1 MIGRAFIRVSI
12 AALAC
17 SLTPFLAGAQAGP
30 ELVWAKPSA
39 WRTPFGLDRPGARP
53 VVRVSVPDIPPGAAF
68 AVEAFYRDASVA
80 TVPLDSRAIAK
91 GPVDVPL
98 PSSANKAVLIEEA
111 NGKRVPIAATAI
123 ERAELDVEAIAE
135 AAGSKRANPIDLGV
149 VLPPKGWLVLGPAD
163 AAVVR
168 VAASWIGDGERTY
181 TVRAWFAHATDAF
194 GTATLRTSRG
204 DRETVQ
210 PVRPFNHT
218 DAPAPWEARIALPAP
233 PLTTDRSVLHVT
245 LADDTGA
252 QQWSKDI
259 PVVLIAGPRELPA
272 FGAVRTKL
280 RYDPP
285 ISVLDRETN
294 ALSTVPYE
302 DGWDPALDDVVVVL
316 PGGGRFVF
324 WRGSSY
330 VPFWAGPTGVGL
342 SYEWAESGPLPGGF
356 VDSVEPLMDKELRY
370 GRVAIVESTA
380 ARVHVRWTYQ
390 STDFNYK
397 VWGDAAQEDFYFYPD
412 GYGTR
417 VLTLKSAL
425 DAKYELSEFI
435 VIAPQGAYPLEFLP
449 PGTAIATLGLDG
461 ARGNVTFPK
470 PEGTPAKQ
478 SVAPPLVYRA
488 PLHIDD
494 PNTAVY
500 FNPRDPFDPAELTQF
515 APFFDDGEMV
525 TPAYWGS
532 HWPLSRG
539 KTTGG
544 AIDDRIRIAPSH
556 NSLLSW
562 AMNRPGPISEMRG
575 EMVDALGQSREM
587 RVQQWAWLIGY
598 TAAPDDEVLD
608 MARSFAHP
616 PDIERTTGA
625 RLDVESYS
633 EARRALRMTVE
644 DRDVSFTLT
653 PRGVCANPVFE
664 LTNAPRDLLRVSAG
678 ALQLGPDDFAWD
690 GQTLWLRAALRA
702 PTTVR
707 ITFAAP

>member
-1 MIGRAFIRVSI
+1 MKTRTRLHWT
-12 AALAC
+12 ALAC
-17 SLTPFLAGAQAGP
+17 ALLPCLANGQAKP
-30 ELVWAKPSA
+30 ELVWVKPSP
-39 WRTPFGLDRPGARP
+39 WRAPFGLDRPGAP
-53 VVRVSVPDIPPGAAF
+53 SVVRASVPDIPSGAAF
-68 AVEAFYRDASVA
+68 VVEAFNHDVSVASVS
-80 TVPLDSRAIAK
+80 LDSQALAK
-91 GPVDVPL
+91 GPIEIPL
-98 PSSANKAVLIEEA
+98 PSFADKAVLIEEA
-111 NGKRVPIAATAI
+111 NGKRAPIAVTAI
-123 ERAELDVEAIAE
+123 ERAELDVEAVAE
-135 AAGSKRANPIDLGV
+135 ATGAKPTNPIDLGV
-149 VLPPKGWLVLGPAD
+149 VLPPQGWLVLGPGN

-168 VAASWIGDGERTY
+168 VAASWNGDDEQTY

-194 GTATLRTSRG
+194 GTATLKTSRG
-204 DRETVQ
+204 DREKAQ
-210 PVRPFNHT
+210 PARPFNHT
-218 DAPAPWEARIALPAP
+218 DSPAPWEAHIALPAP

-252 QQWSKDI
+252 QQWAKDI
-259 PVVLIAGPRELPA
+259 PVILVAAPRELPA

-294 ALSTVPYE
+294 ALSTIPYE
-302 DGWDPALDDVVVVL
+302 DGWDPALEDVVVAL

-330 VPFWAGPTGVGL
+330 VPFWASPTGVGL

-397 VWGDAAQEDFYFYPD
+397 VWGDAAQEDYYFYPD

-435 VIAPQGAYPLEFLP
+435 VIAPQDAYPLEFLP

-461 ARGNVTFPK
+461 ERGNVTFPK
-470 PEGTPAKQ
+470 PEGRPTTQ
-478 SVAPPLVYRA
+478 SATPPLVYRA
-488 PLHIDD
+488 PLHSDD

-515 APFFDDGEMV
+515 APFFDEGEMV

-562 AMNRPGPISEMRG
+562 AMNRPGPLSETKG

-587 RVQQWAWLIGY
+587 RLQQWAWLIGY
-598 TAAPDDEVLD
+598 TAAADGEVLD

-616 PDIERTTGA
+616 PHIERIAGA
-625 RLDVESYS
+625 RLEVESYN
-633 EARRALRMTVE
+633 EARRALRMAVE
-644 DRDVSFTLT
+644 DRDVRFTLT
-653 PRGVCANPVFE
+653 PKAVCINPVFE
-664 LTNAPRDLLRVSAG
+664 LANAPRDLLGVSAG
-678 ALQLGPDDFAWD
+678 ALQLGADDFAWD
-690 GQTLWLRAALRA
+690 GHTLWLRATFRA

-707 ITFAAP
+707 ITFAGT